1 MTKRLF
7 RSGLGFRP
15 FFLIAAAFSATAMGL
30 WALLLNGAVSVEP
43 YGGWRFW
50 HAHEMLFGYGGAV
63 IAGFLLTAVRAWT
76 GLNTARGVGLLPLI
90 VIWLLARVLMLF
102 TESEALW
109 VIGLDL
115 LFWICLT
122 AILAR
127 PIIQK
132 CQLRNLFAV
141 VAPLLLM
148 IASGLS
154 HVGYLIENL
163 AWQNAGIHGGL
174 FIIVVLMSLI
184 GARVIPLF
192 TRNTTGLSPM
202 ETPQWLSRLIA
213 ALLWLIAL
221 FHLIPD
227 LIPSY
232 SVPTGLGMLLSGI
245 LMLIRMKDWHFLAT
259 LNTPMLWS
267 LHISYA
273 FIPAGLILL
282 GLYHIGLIAQSD
294 SGIHAITVGAIGGL
308 TLSMMARVSQGH
320 TGRRIHSDSYLVIMF
335 VLIFTAALTRV
346 FTGALSINSLIG
358 WSFSASLW
366 SLAFFLFLF
375 RFVRVLLSPRI
386 DGNPG

>member
-7 RSGLGFRP
+7 RSGLGFRS

-30 WALLLNGAVSVEP
+30 WALLLNGAVFIEP

-76 GLNTARGVGLLPLI
+76 GLNTAQGIGLLPLI
-90 VIWLLARVLMLF
+90 VIWLLGRIVMLF
-102 TESEALW
+102 TESTALW

-115 LFWICLT
+115 LFWIYLT

-127 PIIQK
+127 PIIK
-132 CQLRNLFAV
+132 KRQLRNLFAA

-148 IASGLS
+148 FASGLS
-154 HVGYLIENL
+154 HTGYLIDDF
-163 AWQNAGIHGGL
+163 AWQNAGLHGGL

-192 TRNTTGLSPM
+192 TRNTTGLSPR
-202 ETPQWLSRLIA
+202 ETPQWLNRLIA
-213 ALLWLIAL
+213 VLLWLIAF

-227 LIPSY
+227 LIQSY
-232 SVPTGLGMLLSGI
+232 SLPVGLALLLTGM

-273 FIPAGLILL
+273 FIPVGLILL

-308 TLSMMARVSQGH
+308 TLSMMARVSMGH
-320 TGRRIHSDSYLVIMF
+320 TGRRIHSDGYLVIIF
-335 VLIFTAALTRV
+335 VLIFTAALARV

-366 SLAFFLFLF
+366 SLAFLLFLL
-375 RFVRVLLSPRI
+375 RFTRVLLSPRI